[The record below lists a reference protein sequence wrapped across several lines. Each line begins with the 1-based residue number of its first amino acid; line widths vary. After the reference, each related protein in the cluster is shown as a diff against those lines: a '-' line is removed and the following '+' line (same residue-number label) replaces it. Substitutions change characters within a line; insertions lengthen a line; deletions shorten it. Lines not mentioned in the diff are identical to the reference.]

1 MRWSYPPSLVFLC
14 FFFILLS
21 GCELEDTPPTASV
34 RSVMVV
40 QPKQATVRMSAY
52 AGEVRAR
59 QESPL
64 AFRVGGKVSKRLVES
79 GDKVKVG
86 QPLAK
91 LEIHD
96 FLLQQDA
103 RNAALAAAEA
113 SFKQVHTERERYL
126 RLLQQKLVSPSQF
139 ETADNQ
145 YKSAEARFKQAQ
157 ADLELARNQLQ
168 YAVLKAP
175 VAGVITAQQVEVGQV
190 VSAGQPLFRLAA
202 DGEREVLFSLPEQR
216 IKDVSIGQSALVEL
230 WSQPGMPLSGRIREL
245 SATADSLSRTYAV
258 RIALDATA
266 FAPPLG
272 QSVQVWLEA
281 DEGLPAN
288 LSVPL
293 TAVSADNGSS
303 YVWILD
309 RKQARVKRRA
319 VRIGTYNEAEVTIV
333 EGLQA
338 DDWIVSSGVQ
348 MLIDGQP
355 VRALERSG
363 RELNKLPLGVRQ

>member
-1 MRWSYPPSLVFLC
+1 MRWSYLPSLVFPC
-14 FFFILLS
+14 FFSVLLTA
-21 GCELEDTPPTASV
+21 CERDTPPEPSV

-40 QPKQATVRMSAY
+40 QPAQAAVRMSAY
-52 AGEVRAR
+52 AGEIRAR

-64 AFRVGGKVSKRLVES
+64 AFRVGGKVSKRLVDS
-79 GDKVKVG
+79 GDQVKAG
-86 QPLAK
+86 QALVE
-91 LEIHD
+91 LETHD

-103 RNAALAAAEA
+103 REAQLAAASA
-113 SFKQVHTERERYL
+113 SFKQIRTERERYL
-126 RLLQQKLVSPSQF
+126 RLLQQKMVSPSQF

-145 YKSAEARFKQAQ
+145 YKTAEARFKQAQ
-157 ADLELARNQLQ
+157 ADLELARNQLE
-168 YAVLKAP
+168 YAVLRAP

-190 VSAGQPLFRLAA
+190 VSPGQPLFRLAA

-216 IKDVSIGQSALVEL
+216 IKDVRIGQPALVEL
-230 WSQPGMPLSGRIREL
+230 WSQPGMPLGGRIREL
-245 SATADSLSRTYAV
+245 SATADPLSRTYAV
-258 RIALDATA
+258 RVALDASA

-272 QSVQVWLEA
+272 QSVQVWLEVE
-281 DEGLPAN
+281 EGRPAN

-293 TAVSADNGSS
+293 TAVSADSGSS

-309 RKQARVKRRA
+309 RKQSRVKRRA
-319 VRIGTYNEAEVTIV
+319 VRIGTYDEQEVTIL

-355 VRALERSG
+355 VRALDRSG
-363 RELNKLPLGVRQ
+363 RELNRLPLGVRQ